1 MMVTGQW
8 FYRPE
13 EAEKKG
19 GGSWQSS
26 DTREL
31 FYSFHRDEVPAE
43 SVMHK
48 CVVHFVPIH
57 KQLPNRKQHPG
68 FIVQKVYDTVARKLW
83 KLTDTDYEDNKQH
96 EIDLLVQKTLSR
108 LVDLPDIETE
118 DTAADQEDQLKTKRA
133 LRRKNISPL
142 DVSREEEAT
151 ARSDQHLKS
160 ETPGSCITNNSE
172 YRCILANFKALTGEN
187 HRDICLEALLKGIHY
202 MCNSVNSMDG
212 DDKEKG
218 SSDGIGN
225 ERENKCHE
233 AANGS
238 QEKSFLRPDAAVP
251 AVTALERTAHE
262 MFSSDLKYN
271 QKMRSM
277 VFNLKVCR
285 LRLCVCIQKLLCVRA
300 CMHAFTNMLAY
311 CLEEPYAL
319 GFSHLICNSFNKTQT
334 RWVSLLLKI
343 YKLKP

>member
-13 EAEKKG
+13 EAERKG
-19 GGSWQSS
+19 GGSWQSR

-48 CVVHFVPIH
+48 CLVHFVPIN
-57 KQLPNRKQHPG
+57 KQLPSRKEHPG

-108 LVDLPDIETE
+108 LGDLPDIETE
-118 DTAADQEDQLKTKRA
+118 DTAAEQEDQLKTKRA

-142 DVSREEEAT
+142 DVTREEEAT
-151 ARSDQHLKS
+151 ARSDQHLKA
-160 ETPGSCITNNSE
+160 ETPGSCTNNNSE

-187 HRDICLEALLKGIHY
+187 HRDICLEALLKGIQY

-218 SSDGIGN
+218 GSDGIGH
-225 ERENKCHE
+225 ERENKCQE

-238 QEKSFLRPDAAVP
+238 QEKIV
-251 AVTALERTAHE
+251 
-262 MFSSDLKYN
+262 
-271 QKMRSM
+271 
-277 VFNLKVCR
+277 KVCR
-285 LRLCVCIQKLLCVRA
+285 HRLIDV
-300 CMHAFTNMLAY
+300 
-311 CLEEPYAL
+311 
-319 GFSHLICNSFNKTQT
+319 
-334 RWVSLLLKI
+334 W
-343 YKLKP
+343 